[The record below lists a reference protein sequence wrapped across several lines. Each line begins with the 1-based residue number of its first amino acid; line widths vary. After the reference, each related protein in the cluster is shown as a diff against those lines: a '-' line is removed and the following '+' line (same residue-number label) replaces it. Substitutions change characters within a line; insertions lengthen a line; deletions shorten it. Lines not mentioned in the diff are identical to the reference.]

1 MGRLDG
7 KVAIVTGAARGTGA
21 EIARLFDSEG
31 ASTTLVD
38 VLDDRGE
45 AVAKKLG
52 DCARYRHLDVTS
64 EREWRETV
72 DEIRKREGHIDV
84 LVNNAAVL
92 HLATIDMTT
101 VDAWERVLRVNCL
114 GPFLGVRTVLPAM
127 RASGGGSIV
136 NIGSI
141 DSVTGTSL
149 TSAYTTSKFGLRGFT
164 KVIALEN
171 KRFGI
176 RANVVCPAAGNPEM
190 HPPIVG
196 WEETQRSPGRTAGRA
211 ERSRPDQE
219 DLQRPTYED
228 PERVN
233 RGPSAVAPAVL
244 YFASDE
250 SRLCNGTEL
259 VLDGAGS
266 AGIHVEL
273 PDRLYVTLEA

>member
-21 EIARLFDSEG
+21 EIARLFDAEG
-31 ASTTLVD
+31 AVTTLVD

-45 AVAKKLG
+45 PLAKELS
-52 DCARYRHLDVTS
+52 DRARYRHLDVTS
-64 EREWRETV
+64 EQDWQAVV
-72 DEIRKREGHIDV
+72 DEIREREGRIDV

-101 VDAWERVLRVNCL
+101 VEAFERVLRVNCI
-114 GPFLGVRTVLPAM
+114 GPFLGVRTVLPLM
-127 RASGGGSIV
+127 RAGGGGSIV

-149 TSAYTTSKFGLRGFT
+149 TAAYTTSKFGIRGLT

-171 KRFGI
+171 RRFGI

-196 WEETQRSPGRTAGRA
+196 WE
-211 ERSRPDQE
+211 
-219 DLQRPTYED
+219 DLERPTFDD
-228 PERVN
+228 PERLN
-233 RGPSAVAPAVL
+233 RGPSAVAPAAV

-250 SRLCNGTEL
+250 SRLANGTEL

-266 AGIHVEL
+266 AGIHVDL
-273 PDRLYVTLEA
+273 PDRLYVQLDA

>member
-21 EIARLFDSEG
+21 EIARQFDAEG
-31 ASTTLVD
+31 ATTTLVD

-45 AVAKKLG
+45 ALAKELSERA
-52 DCARYRHLDVTS
+52 CYRHLDVTS
-64 EREWRETV
+64 EAGWRDTV
-72 DEIRKREGHIDV
+72 DEIRARDGRIDV

-101 VDAWERVLRVNCL
+101 VEAWEHVLRVNCL
-114 GPFLGVRTVLPAM
+114 GPFLGVRAVLPVM
-127 RASGGGSIV
+127 RANGGGSIV

-149 TSAYTTSKFGLRGFT
+149 TAAYTTSKFGIRGFT
-164 KVIALEN
+164 KVVALEN

-176 RANVVCPAAGNPEM
+176 RANVLCPAAGNPEM

-196 WEETQRSPGRTAGRA
+196 WEDLRRPPVDDAARA
-211 ERSRPDQE
+211 D
-219 DLQRPTYED
+219 
-228 PERVN
+228 
-233 RGPSAVAPAVL
+233 RGPSAVAPAAVF
-244 YFASDE
+244 FASDE

-266 AGIHVEL
+266 AGIYVEL
-273 PDRLYVTLEA
+273 PDKLYAGLES

>member
-21 EIARLFDSEG
+21 EIARQFDAEG
-31 ASTTLVD
+31 AHTTLVD
-38 VLDDRGE
+38 VLADRGE
-45 AVAKKLG
+45 ATAKALS
-52 DCARYRHLDVTS
+52 DRARYRHLDVTS
-64 EREWRETV
+64 EQDWQEVV
-72 DEIRKREGHIDV
+72 DEIRDREGRIDV

-101 VDAWERVLRVNCL
+101 VEAWERVMRVNCL
-114 GPFLGVRTVLPAM
+114 GPFLGVRAVLPLM
-127 RASGGGSIV
+127 RTGGGGSIV

-149 TSAYTTSKFGLRGFT
+149 TSAYTTSKFGIRGFT

-196 WEETQRSPGRTAGRA
+196 WE
-211 ERSRPDQE
+211 
-219 DLQRPTYED
+219 DLQRPAVDD
-228 PERVN
+228 PERAR
-233 RGPSAVAPAVL
+233 RGPSAVAPAAVC
-244 YFASDE
+244 FASDE
-250 SRLCNGTEL
+250 SALANGTEL

-266 AGIHVEL
+266 AGIYVDL
-273 PDRLYVTLEA
+273 PDNLYVGLEQP

>member
-21 EIARLFDSEG
+21 EIARQFDAEG
-31 ASTTLVD
+31 AHTTLVD
-38 VLDDRGE
+38 VLDERGE
-45 AVAKKLG
+45 AQASELS
-52 DCARYRHLDVTS
+52 DRARYRHLDVTS
-64 EREWRETV
+64 EQDWYDV
-72 DEIRKREGHIDV
+72 VHEIRAREGRIDV

-101 VDAWERVLRVNCL
+101 VEAWEHVLRVNCL
-114 GPFLGVRTVLPAM
+114 GPFLGVRTVLPLM
-127 RASGGGSIV
+127 RAGGGGSIV

-141 DSVTGTSL
+141 DSITGTSL
-149 TSAYTTSKFGLRGFT
+149 TSAYTTSKFGIRGFT

-190 HPPIVG
+190 HPPVVG
-196 WEETQRSPGRTAGRA
+196 WE
-211 ERSRPDQE
+211 
-219 DLQRPTYED
+219 DLPRRVSDD
-228 PERVN
+228 PERAN
-233 RGPSAVAPAVL
+233 RGPSAVAPAAV

-250 SRLCNGTEL
+250 SRLANGTEL
-259 VLDGAGS
+259 LLDGAGS

-273 PDRLYVTLEA
+273 PDHLYVGLE